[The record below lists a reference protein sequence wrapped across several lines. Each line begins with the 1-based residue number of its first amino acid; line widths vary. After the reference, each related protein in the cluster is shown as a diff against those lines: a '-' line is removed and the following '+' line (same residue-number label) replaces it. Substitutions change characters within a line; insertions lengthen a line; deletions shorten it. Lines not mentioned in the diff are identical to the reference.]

1 MEQLLAVPAKRI
13 LNSKNLVSI
22 SERAVDTHT
31 GCDWSAAV
39 LEMGPG
45 DQTGQRHRRREP
57 IYRARRRPYRRTEP
71 PLPPPRI
78 VFAPFPVPGHLLSV
92 RHWVQM
98 PPVFPANLR
107 P

>member
-13 LNSKNLVSI
+13 LNSTNLVSI
-22 SERAVDTHT
+22 SERAVDIHT
-31 GCDWSAAV
+31 GCDWSAAG

-45 DQTGQRHRRREP
+45 DQIGTDRL
-57 IYRARRRPYRRTEP
+57 YRRTEP
-71 PLPPPRI
+71 PLSLPGI

-98 PPVFPANLR
+98 PPAFLANWQPWTPSRKMR
-107 P
+107 PS